1 MTKIRRLLL
10 LTVAF
15 PAIVF
20 AQAMKSTLALQGGST
35 QINGVYVS
43 HTIGHVVM
51 GGSFSIGKSKVVQGF
66 EYMLKYKRIEQD
78 VEQILT
84 KNQHQFFITPNPFM
98 NYITIQGE
106 SIEYPL
112 EVHVFDV
119 LGRLIIR
126 QKINDLNE
134 NKIDVSQLSQSKYF
148 VQLNTRIKK
157 FSTVLIK
164 K

>member
-1 MTKIRRLLL
+1 MTKIRRLLF

-15 PAIVF
+15 PAFVF
-20 AQAMKSTLALQGGST
+20 AQAMKSTLALQGGSA

-43 HTIGHVVM
+43 HTIGHVVT
-51 GGSFSIGKSKVVQGF
+51 GGSFSIGKSKVIQGF
-66 EYMLKYKRIEQD
+66 EYLLKYNRREHGLEQM
-78 VEQILT
+78 LP

>member
-43 HTIGHVVM
+43 HTIGHVVT
-51 GGSFSIGKSKVVQGF
+51 GGSFSIGKSKVIQGF

-84 KNQHQFFITPNPFM
+84 KNQHHFFITPNPFM
-98 NYITIQGE
+98 NYITIKVE

>member
-1 MTKIRRLLL
+1 
-10 LTVAF
+10 
-15 PAIVF
+15 
-20 AQAMKSTLALQGGST
+20 
-35 QINGVYVS
+35 
-43 HTIGHVVM
+43 
-51 GGSFSIGKSKVVQGF
+51 
-66 EYMLKYKRIEQD
+66 MLKNKRIEQD
-78 VEQILT
+78 VEQILK

-98 NYITIQGE
+98 NYYKPYKVNPSNT
-106 SIEYPL
+106 L
-112 EVHVFDV
+112 WRFMFLMFV
-119 LGRLIIR
+119 GRLIIR

>member
-1 MTKIRRLLL
+1 MTKIRQLLL

-15 PAIVF
+15 PVFVF

-43 HTIGHVVM
+43 HTIGHVVT
-51 GGSFSIGKSKVVQGF
+51 GGSFSIGKSKVIQGF

-126 QKINDLNE
+126 QKINDLYE

-148 VQLNTRIKK
+148 VQINTRIKK

>member
-43 HTIGHVVM
+43 HTIGHVVT
-51 GGSFSIGKSKVVQGF
+51 GGSFSIGKSKVIQGF
-66 EYMLKYKRIEQD
+66 EYMLKYKRIERD

-84 KNQHQFFITPNPFM
+84 KNQHQFLITPNPFM

>member
-35 QINGVYVS
+35 QINGIYVS
-43 HTIGHVVM
+43 HTIGHVVT
-51 GGSFSIGKSKVVQGF
+51 GGSFSIGKSKVIQGF
-66 EYMLKYKRIEQD
+66 EYMLKNKRIEQD
-78 VEQILT
+78 VEQILK